1 MARILVIEDE
11 IEMALG
17 LKDNFEFDGH
27 EVIISHNGEDGLQK
41 ALTESPQL
49 IILDV
54 MLPKKSGFDVCK
66 ELRLRGVKTPV
77 IMLTARGQE
86 IDKVLGLEL
95 GADDYMTKPFSVR
108 ELLARVK
115 AVLRRTIVEED
126 SNLNVVQTGKIS
138 VDFEHLTARDGSN
151 QPIEMTSKELD
162 ILKYFV
168 QHPGQ
173 TISRDE
179 LLDKVWGY
187 NIYPT
192 SRTVDNYILKLRKK
206 IEKDPAHPHHILT
219 AHGVGYKY
227 IP

>member
-1 MARILVIEDE
+1 MARILVVEDE

-17 LKDNFEFDGH
+17 LKDNFEYDGH
-27 EVIISHNGEDGLQK
+27 KVFIAHDGEDGLQK

-54 MLPKKSGFDVCK
+54 MLPKKSGLDVCK
-66 ELRLRGVKTPV
+66 ELRMQGIKIPV

-95 GADDYMTKPFSVR
+95 GADDYITKPFSVR

-115 AVLRRTIVEED
+115 AVLRRSGAEEGKNQNIVQAGE
-126 SNLNVVQTGKIS
+126 IS
-138 VDFEHLTARDGSN
+138 VDFEHMTARNSAN
-151 QPIEMTSKELD
+151 QPTEMTVKELD

-168 QHPGQ
+168 QHPAQ

-187 NIYPT
+187 ATYPT

-219 AHGVGYKY
+219 VHGIGYKY

>member
-1 MARILVIEDE
+1 MARILVVEDE

-17 LKDNFEFDGH
+17 LKDNFEYDGH
-27 EVIISHNGEDGLQK
+27 EVFIAHDGEDGLQK

-66 ELRLRGVKTPV
+66 ELRMRGMKTPV

-95 GADDYMTKPFSVR
+95 GADDYITKPFSVR

-115 AVLRRTIVEED
+115 AVLRRTGADRGKNGNIV
-126 SNLNVVQTGKIS
+126 QAGKIF
-138 VDFEHLTARDGSN
+138 VDFEHLTAWNSTH
-151 QPIEMTSKELD
+151 QSIEMTSKELD

-168 QHPGQ
+168 QHPAQ

-187 NIYPT
+187 DIYPT

-206 IEKDPAHPHHILT
+206 IEKKPAHPHHILT
-219 AHGVGYKY
+219 VHGIGYKY